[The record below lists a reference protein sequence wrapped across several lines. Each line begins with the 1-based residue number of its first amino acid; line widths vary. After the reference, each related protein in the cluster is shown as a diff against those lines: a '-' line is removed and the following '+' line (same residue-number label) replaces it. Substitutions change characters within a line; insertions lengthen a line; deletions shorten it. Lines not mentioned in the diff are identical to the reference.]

1 MLAKSAVL
9 IKTRNNPKRLET
21 SQNEQGKLK

>member
-1 MLAKSAVL
+1 MLGKSAVL
-9 IKTRNNPKRLET
+9 IKTLNNPKRLET